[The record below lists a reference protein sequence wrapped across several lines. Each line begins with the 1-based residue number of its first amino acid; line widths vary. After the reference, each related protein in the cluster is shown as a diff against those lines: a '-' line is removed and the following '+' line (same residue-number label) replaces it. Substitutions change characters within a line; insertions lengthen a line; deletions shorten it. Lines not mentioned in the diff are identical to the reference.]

1 MIETVLRT
9 ERGSGVES
17 DNACTKINEITI
29 ENSDSLLNRCVGLKQ
44 LLIVHASFQRAND
57 PVKYHCQALQRL
69 EIVAS

>member
-1 MIETVLRT
+1 MIGRVLRT

-44 LLIVHASFQRAND
+44 LLIVHAS
-57 PVKYHCQALQRL
+57 
-69 EIVAS
+69 I